1 MRISDWS
8 SDVCSSDLA
17 EEFALAGRHAR
28 SLPAGGGARMVALVD
43 MGKAMQEY
51 FAARVGPA
59 AQAAGELRIACQ
71 QPLPMKIG
79 NHKESVAS
87 RTQDRFNDRN
97 EPNTTLRQSEARSGG
112 KERGRMVRTWWA
124 ADH

>member
-43 MGKAMQEY
+43 MGKAMPEY

-71 QPLPMKIG
+71 KP
-79 NHKESVAS
+79 
-87 RTQDRFNDRN
+87 D
-97 EPNTTLRQSEARSGG
+97 RQSVVEGQSVSVQVDLGG
-112 KERGRMVRTWWA
+112 RRILKKQTTTAQQQG
-124 ADH
+124 H